1 MRFKNVFFVLVCL
14 WMYHSSF
21 GQSKNNTAYV
31 NLGGQGVE
39 TSFKTR
45 LTYDIHFEAFAGIGA
60 GYSLDETSGY
70 NYEYG
75 FIPFTK
81 ANLKWHFVNEEDRT
95 FYLATQAK
103 YSFGKTSD
111 SSYNQVLI
119 TEGHI
124 GNEQYI
130 TPRLIFNIHVGGGYI
145 QDFDVKR
152 GEFLFTFGVTLKYA
166 IIRF

>member
-1 MRFKNVFFVLVCL
+1 
-14 WMYHSSF
+14 MY
-21 GQSKNNTAYV
+21 QSTFSQNKNNTVYV
-31 NLGGQGVE
+31 NLGGQGIE

-45 LTYDIHFEAFAGIGA
+45 LTYDIHLEAFAGVGA
-60 GYSLDETSGY
+60 GYKLEETSGY
-70 NYEYG
+70 YYEYG

-81 ANLKWHFVNEEDRT
+81 ANLKWHFVNEEERT
-95 FYLATQAK
+95 FYLATQVK

-111 SSYNQVLI
+111 PSYNQILI

-145 QDFDVKR
+145 QDFDVQR

-166 IIRF
+166 VFKF